1 MRTLDVQARLEYA
14 RAAVAV
20 LRGLQVTGR
29 TMKYGEFAAAIGV
42 KTQDEK
48 WEVWH
53 RNQITEVLNLAAAAE
68 HQGRPAGSIPL
79 EFERI
84 VTGAANEPG
93 EGFYKKSRIVTD

>member
-1 MRTLDVQARLEYA
+1 VKTLDVQARPEYA

-20 LRGLQVTGR
+20 LRALQVTNGK
-29 TMKYGEFAAAIGV
+29 MKYRDFAIAIGV
-42 KTQDEK
+42 MGQGDK

-53 RNQITEVLNLAAAAE
+53 RTQITDILNLTAAAE
-68 HQGRPAGSIPL
+68 HQGRPVGSISL

-84 VTGAANEPG
+84 VTGAADEPG